1 MPACA
6 VALDATIVLESC
18 DGERR
23 VKSDEFFLGVMST
36 DRQSNEIL
44 KAVECP
50 VQKSNDLWSF
60 HELSLRHGDFALIG
74 VATTAQRGQ
83 NGINNLKMVVFGCE
97 ERPRT
102 SEIAASMV
110 ISGRSP
116 DEIADKVVQ
125 QLKPMSDLSANPE
138 TKRIQAR
145 ALVKRSLL
153 DILERES

>member
-1 MPACA
+1 M
-6 VALDATIVLESC
+6 
-18 DGERR
+18 
-23 VKSDEFFLGVMST
+23 
-36 DRQSNEIL
+36 
-44 KAVECP
+44 
-50 VQKSNDLWSF
+50 
-60 HELSLRHGDFALIG
+60 
-74 VATTAQRGQ
+74 ATTAQRGQ